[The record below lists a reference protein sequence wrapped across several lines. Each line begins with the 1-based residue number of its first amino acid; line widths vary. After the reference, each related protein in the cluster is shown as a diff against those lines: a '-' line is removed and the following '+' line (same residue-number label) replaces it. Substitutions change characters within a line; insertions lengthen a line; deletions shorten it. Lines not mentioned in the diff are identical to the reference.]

1 VAAKGESFTFK
12 AIVGKTWVLYTADVP
27 EKVCRA
33 LKAEG
38 KVAVV
43 FSMNGSSERR
53 TTMSPRSE
61 GGYRLHLHSEV
72 RGEIG
77 AKVGDRVA
85 ITLRRDTNPVV
96 IVPPRDLADALR
108 EADVLDTFQT
118 MGPAMQRELV
128 AYVEN
133 AKREETRLKY
143 VTRVVERA
151 CELREKR
158 LDRERTKA
166 KAKAARG
173 TK

>member
-1 VAAKGESFTFK
+1 VASRGESFTFR
-12 AIVGKTWVLYTADVP
+12 AVIGKTWVLYTADVP

-53 TTMSPRSE
+53 TTMTPRAE

-72 RGEIG
+72 RDEIG
-77 AKVGDRVA
+77 AKVGDKVA
-85 ITLRRDTNPVV
+85 ITLRRDTDPVMV
-96 IVPPRDLADALR
+96 VPPPDLAAALR
-108 EADVLDTFQT
+108 EADALDAFRA

-128 AYVEN
+128 AYIEK

-151 CELREKR
+151 CEQREKK
-158 LDRERTKA
+158 LDRARIQA
-166 KAKAARG
+166 QRRAAE
-173 TK
+173 K

>member
-1 VAAKGESFTFK
+1 VAPRGESFTFR
-12 AIVGKTWVLYTADVP
+12 AVIGKTWVLYTADVP

-53 TTMSPRSE
+53 TTMTPKAE

-72 RGEIG
+72 RDEIG
-77 AKVGDRVA
+77 AKVGDKVA
-85 ITLRRDTNPVV
+85 ITLRRDTDPVMV
-96 IVPPRDLADALR
+96 VPPPDLAAELR
-108 EADVLDTFQT
+108 EADALDAFRA

-128 AYVEN
+128 AYIEK

-151 CELREKR
+151 CESREKK
-158 LDRERTKA
+158 LDRERIQAQRRAA
-166 KAKAARG
+166 KK
-173 TK
+173 